1 MATRRKINP
10 AMMAALVARAQGAGA
25 GPVAGIPGGAPD
37 AGMPGGA
44 PAGGMP
50 GGPAGMKRGGGVKR
64 MADGGSAGAGRGG
77 QGGPTAKQADQN
89 RAFMSDAEKAARDD
103 AAAMKMQRRTDDAY
117 NAATKTMKKGG
128 SVSSA
133 SSRGD
138 GIAQRGKTV
147 GKYC

>member
-1 MATRRKINP
+1 
-10 AMMAALVARAQGAGA
+10 
-25 GPVAGIPGGAPD
+25 
-37 AGMPGGA
+37 
-44 PAGGMP
+44 
-50 GGPAGMKRGGGVKR
+50 MKRGGGVKR
-64 MADGGSAGAGRGG
+64 MADGGSAGAGAGRGG
-77 QGGPTAKQADQN
+77 QGGPTAAQAQSSRN
-89 RAFMSDAEKAARDD
+89 FMSDAEKAARDE
-103 AAAMKMQRRTDDAY
+103 AAEMKMQRRTDDAY